1 LAVLSLS
8 ATTTRTTTTTLAFTI
23 PAVSTIS
30 KVKSISSRSPSHRPL
45 RNYNA
50 LDASSSDEH
59 QFDKLLE
66 ETKLG
71 QAVSYIRSKP
81 DMELTRERFGKIF
94 DAIEEST
101 SEADLNSINVRREQE
116 FSLLS
121 ASRKEM
127 ADMYQVLK
135 DQGHLRLFGA
145 VDKYTMPA
153 SGSHTVRPSMLE
165 QITSL
170 SMKSLTPRPSNT
182 LLYAGVVTGLLE
194 AGISAYFGISLNFLF
209 VLTIVS
215 FLVDRIFLNGALA
228 ETVLKLL
235 SPETQPKITRH
246 EAGHFL
252 CAYLLGCPVEGY
264 VLSAWAAMQDARFGS
279 RAVSAGTSFFDAEL
293 SSQIASNKVPRSSI
307 DRYSIIV
314 MAGIAA
320 EAVQYGQADGGAG
333 DEMAL
338 IAFLTNLNGGP
349 SPNPAWNDVTIRN
362 QARWGALQAVLLI
375 RQYKECYDALVD
387 TLERGGT
394 LGDCIYAIE
403 KAGRDN
409 GLEALKKP
417 LGYIL
422 ERPGGLEELWVK
434 DLPESELSVATVG
447 AATSTKTL
455 DPDESIETLE
465 GYKEELKR
473 KLRDLDAKLNE
484 L

>member
-1 LAVLSLS
+1 ML
-8 ATTTRTTTTTLAFTI
+8 
-23 PAVSTIS
+23 
-30 KVKSISSRSPSHRPL
+30 
-45 RNYNA
+45 Y
-50 LDASSSDEH
+50 ASSNDEL

-71 QAVSYIRSKP
+71 QAVSYIRTKP
-81 DMELTRERFGKIF
+81 DLELTRERFGKIF
-94 DAIEEST
+94 DTIEEAT
-101 SEADLNSINVRREQE
+101 SEADLNSINLRREQD

-121 ASRKEM
+121 ESRKEM
-127 ADMYQVLK
+127 ADMYHALK
-135 DQGHLRLFGA
+135 DLGHLRLFGA

-153 SGSHTVRPSMLE
+153 WGSHTVRPSMLE

-182 LLYAGVVTGLLE
+182 LLYAGAATALLE
-194 AGISAYFGISLNFLF
+194 AGISAYFGISINFLF

-215 FLVDRIFLNGALA
+215 FLVDRVFLNGAVA
-228 ETVLKLL
+228 ETVLKVL

-279 RAVSAGTSFFDAEL
+279 RAVSAGTSFFDADL

-375 RQYKECYDALVD
+375 RQYKQCYDALVD

-409 GLEALKKP
+409 GLEPLKKP

-422 ERPGGLEELWVK
+422 ERPGGLEEQWVK
-434 DLPESELSVATVG
+434 DLPESELAVATVS
-447 AATSTKTL
+447 AVPTTKAL
-455 DPDESIETLE
+455 DPDESMETLE
-465 GYKEELKR
+465 VYKEELKR
-473 KLRDLDAKLNE
+473 KLRDLDARLNE